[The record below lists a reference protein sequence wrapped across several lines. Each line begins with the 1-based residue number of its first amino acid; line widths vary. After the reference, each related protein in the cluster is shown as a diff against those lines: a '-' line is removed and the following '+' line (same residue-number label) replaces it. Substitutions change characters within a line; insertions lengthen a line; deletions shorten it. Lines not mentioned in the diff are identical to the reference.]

1 MPRKCRPT
9 SLAEALAE
17 REVESHKKALKRPK
31 GSIPEVY
38 LFFRSPKT
46 IRIPFGPLRLM
57 FPERKR
63 SNSCHK
69 GRCVKD
75 GYRRF
80 HASTPAHSLSSPLG
94 SRSASRNIEPGERL
108 LTSIL
113 CNVVAQHFT
122 CQRLFWAYAV
132 QCGGSPHALG
142 RRLRRCN
149 ARAQHGQ
156 SRDQWMGIGIG

>member
-31 GSIPEVY
+31 GSISEVY

-80 HASTPAHSLSSPLG
+80 HASTPGHSLSSPLG

-108 LTSIL
+108 TYLDTMQRCCTAFHVPATIL
-113 CNVVAQHFT
+113 
-122 CQRLFWAYAV
+122 
-132 QCGGSPHALG
+132 G
-142 RRLRRCN
+142 LRCPMR
-149 ARAQHGQ
+149 
-156 SRDQWMGIGIG
+156 W